1 MRQFF
6 RLIVLACLLV
16 PATLAAKKTET
27 VINVIPYPQSVE
39 IGKGTFKAAGAN
51 FNCDQAIDA
60 KSLNLIRE
68 FASRMT
74 FVCGR
79 TNSFATPVGLQKVLA
94 TGKMKGFFFLKD
106 ASKGPE
112 EYSIDINK
120 KSCVVRAAAYNGF
133 LYAIQTLKQLT
144 DVEIFSEQVKS
155 SFS

>member
-1 MRQFF
+1 
-6 RLIVLACLLV
+6 
-16 PATLAAKKTET
+16 
-27 VINVIPYPQSVE
+27 
-39 IGKGTFKAAGAN
+39 
-51 FNCDQAIDA
+51 
-60 KSLNLIRE
+60 
-68 FASRMT
+68 MT

-79 TNSFATPVGLQKVLA
+79 TNSFATPVGLQKVLT

-144 DVEIFSEQVKS
+144 DVEIFSEQVNPSQKFLFPCVS
-155 SFS
+155 IKD